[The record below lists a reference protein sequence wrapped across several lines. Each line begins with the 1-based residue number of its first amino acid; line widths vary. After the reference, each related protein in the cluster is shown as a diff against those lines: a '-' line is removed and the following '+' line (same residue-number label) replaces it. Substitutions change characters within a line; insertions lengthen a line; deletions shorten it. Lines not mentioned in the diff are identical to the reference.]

1 MPDPYE
7 LTTYEPCVGDTF
19 LLEFTDHPPVE
30 LTLDDA
36 APGPWQRPEG
46 GKTAFRLEFSG
57 PSDSLLEQR
66 TYRMQHPRLGTI
78 EIFIVPIARDDKRAT
93 YEAVFT

>member
-7 LTTYEPCVGDTF
+7 LVTYEPHVGEGF
-19 LLEFTDHPPVE
+19 RLEFTDHPAVE
-30 LTLDDA
+30 LTLVDA

-57 PSDSLLEQR
+57 PAHPLLGQG
-66 TYRMQHPRLGTI
+66 TYRMQHPVLG
-78 EIFIVPIARDDKRAT
+78 FVDLFLVPLAQDGTSTT
-93 YEAVFT
+93 YEAVVN